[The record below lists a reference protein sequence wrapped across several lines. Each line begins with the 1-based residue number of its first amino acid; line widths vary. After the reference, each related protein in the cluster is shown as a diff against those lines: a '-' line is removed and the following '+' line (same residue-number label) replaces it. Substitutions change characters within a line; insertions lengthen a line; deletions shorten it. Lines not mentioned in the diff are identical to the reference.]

1 MENFF
6 SLDLCT
12 PEKPE
17 KSDRMGEEIVKTAQ
31 LSTRWVLSLVAVC

>member
-17 KSDRMGEEIVKTAQ
+17 KPDRMGEEIVKYYN
-31 LSTRWVLSLVAVC
+31 LIMCLFSVLYFFS